1 MNSDQ
6 QCFEVWFQIS
16 RLKKKMTVSFF
27 LITLA
32 LSTSLA
38 INHGSLRNMHYLD
51 EIKDLV
57 KENQDL
63 VKDGQ
68 NLVEDRYDDNND
80 LVENLINDDQ
90 ISKPVITGLYQ
101 ICK

>member
-1 MNSDQ
+1 
-6 QCFEVWFQIS
+6 
-16 RLKKKMTVSFF
+16 MTVSFF